1 MPKNM
6 PKNENETEYYNLI
19 LEKIESSYLSGN
31 FDISILNSGKN
42 EILDRKNENN
52 IYHIYES
59 RK

>member
-6 PKNENETEYYNLI
+6 SKNENETEYYNSI

>member
-6 PKNENETEYYNLI
+6 PKNENETEYYNSI

-52 IYHIYES
+52 I
-59 RK
+59 